1 MDDNTIQSRIL
12 LNNLVLQAE
21 ADKLSIL
28 PVVIDGIVHTYVVQV
43 TLEVVVPFAYLFSH
57 KQQEDIGKV
66 LTELYADIKSTHF
79 H

>member
-21 ADKLSIL
+21 ADQLSIL
-28 PVVIDGIVHTYVVQV
+28 PIVIDGIVHTYVVQV
-43 TLEVVVPFAYLFSH
+43 TSGAVVPFAYLFSNE
-57 KQQEDIGKV
+57 QQEDIGKT
-66 LTELYADIKSTHF
+66 LTKLYTDIKNTHF